1 MLYAAIDI
9 GSNAVRLLIAAAHQE
24 EGQVR
29 LNKQNL
35 VRVPIR
41 LGKDVYSDGVVTSSK
56 EEDLIKTLRAFKL
69 LMDVYQPYCYSACAT
84 AAVREASNGKEILER
99 IKKETGIDIRII
111 DGLEEARII
120 RGTNALPDDEDY
132 VLTMFVDVGGG
143 STEISIKSADKLL
156 EQRSF
161 KIGTLRILN
170 ARVEESVWQNL
181 RDWLMEFE
189 EEFGRIKLLGSGG
202 NINKLTKLFGRPKKN
217 VLIYNSLK
225 YAHDKL
231 EKMTVKERM
240 QVYNLRYDRADVIVP
255 AAKIFLLIMD
265 TIRADRILAPKI
277 GVADGLIHEL
287 YQRNQQQK
295 V

>member
-9 GSNAVRLLIAAAHQE
+9 GSNAVRLLIAGVHQE

-29 LNKQNL
+29 LNKQNF

-41 LGKDVYSDGVVTSSK
+41 LGKDVYNDGVVTSAR
-56 EEDLIKTLRAFKL
+56 EENLIKTMSAFKL
-69 LMDVYQPYCYSACAT
+69 LMDVYQPCHYSACAT
-84 AAVREASNGKEILER
+84 AAVREASNGREILER
-99 IKKETGIDIRII
+99 IEKETALNIRVI

-120 RGTNALPDDEDY
+120 RSTNALPDDENY

-143 STEISIKSADKLL
+143 STEISVKSADKLL

-161 KIGTLRILN
+161 KIGTLRILSGK
-170 ARVEESVWQNL
+170 VEESVWQNL

-189 EEFGRIKLLGSGG
+189 ESFGRINLIGSGG
-202 NINKLTKLFGRPKKN
+202 NINKLTKLFGRPKEH
-217 VLIYNSLK
+217 VLIYNNLK
-225 YAHDKL
+225 YAHDQL

-240 QVYNLRYDRADVIVP
+240 QVFNLRYDRADVIVP
-255 AAKIFLLIMD
+255 AAKIFLFIMN
-265 TIRADRILAPKI
+265 TIRADRILAPRI
-277 GVADGLIHEL
+277 GVADGLIYEL
-287 YQRNQQQK
+287 YQKYQEQK